1 MREGWC
7 LGRRSTEEDSAW
19 LALKQSELKDLLD
32 PIFSEKTRIE
42 MGGGTSG

>member
-1 MREGWC
+1 MRKGWC
-7 LGRRSTEEDSAW
+7 LGRRSTEEDSVW

-32 PIFSEKTRIE
+32 PVFAEGKRIE

>member
-7 LGRRSTEEDSAW
+7 LGRRSAW

-32 PIFSEKTRIE
+32 RIFSEEKRIE
-42 MGGGTSG
+42 MGSGTSG